1 MLEISV
7 NGERKSL
14 AQPQVLELAMQE
26 WGFNPKDLLVIAVNQ
41 TFVPRDRW
49 MDTEV
54 QAADQIDILQPI
66 VGG

>member
-14 AQPQVLELAMQE
+14 SQPLVLEKAMQE
-26 WGFNPKDLLVIAVNQ
+26 WGFNPDDLLVIAVNQ

-49 MDTEV
+49 ADTDV
-54 QAADQIDILQPI
+54 QAADEIDILQPI

>member
-14 AQPQVLELAMQE
+14 PQPLVLEKAMQE
-26 WGFNPKDLLVIAVNQ
+26 WGFNPEDLLVIAVNQ
-41 TFVPRDRW
+41 TFVPKDRW
-49 MDTEV
+49 ADTEV
-54 QAADQIDILQPI
+54 QSADEIDILQPI

>member
-14 AQPQVLELAMQE
+14 AQPLVLVKAMEE
-26 WGFNPKDLLVIAVNQ
+26 WGYDPEDLLVIAVNQ

-49 MDTEV
+49 ADTDV
-54 QAADQIDILQPI
+54 QAADEIDILQPI